1 MRLKIITET
10 SMTTTVHHNWV
21 TALEQKWLNNK
32 RYWYLTS
39 LLLPTLP
46 LLSAFLAVHFE
57 QGAWLWL
64 VVPVGYVL
72 VPLLDSIVGKD
83 HANPSVDQ
91 LKNDR
96 YFAHVLY
103 GATAMHWAA
112 MVGMAYVVS
121 HWHWSWVAMLGAGLS
136 AGLING
142 VGLAIGHELGH
153 KATDQEQTLAGKL
166 VLACCGYGHFIVEH
180 NKGHHKDVA
189 TPEDPASARFGESLY
204 RFACRELPGALVRAW
219 HLETQRLQ
227 RQDKRW
233 WSPQNEIL
241 QQWSFTLLAY
251 GLMLY
256 FWGIVLVPF
265 LFLAA
270 GFGWWQLTLANY
282 VEHYGLLRQK
292 DTTGRYQ
299 RCEPKHSWNS
309 NFKLSNLLL
318 VHLQRHSDHHAHP
331 TRPYQVLRDYHDV
344 TQLPQGYFG
353 MFLVAMIPPLWFAI
367 MNHRVVAW
375 AQGDMA
381 LVNLDPAQRETLM
394 QRYHQPTQSANQ

>member
-1 MRLKIITET
+1 MA
-10 SMTTTVHHNWV
+10 TTVPSGWAS
-21 TALEQKWLNNK
+21 ALEQKWLAHK

-46 LLSAFLAVHFE
+46 LLSAVLAVHFH

-64 VVPVGYVL
+64 VVPVGYLL

-83 HANPSVDQ
+83 HANPSNEQVEH

-96 YFAHVLY
+96 YFARVLY
-103 GATAMHWAA
+103 CAAVMHWIA
-112 MVGMAYVVS
+112 MIGMAYTVS
-121 HWHWSWVAMLGAGLS
+121 HWQWSALAMLGAGLS

-142 VGLAIGHELGH
+142 VGLAIGPELGH
-153 KATDQEQTLAGKL
+153 KVTDKQQTWAGKL

-180 NKGHHKDVA
+180 NKGHHKNVA

-204 RFACRELPGALVRAW
+204 RFARRELPGALVRAW
-219 HLETQRLQ
+219 ELETQRLE
-227 RQDKRW
+227 RQHQRW

-241 QQWSFTLLAY
+241 QQWAFTLLMY
-251 GLMLY
+251 GLMVS
-256 FWGIVLVPF
+256 FWGVVLVPF
-265 LFLAA
+265 LLLAA

-292 DTTGRYQ
+292 EANGRYQ

-331 TRPYQVLRDYHDV
+331 TMPYQVLRDYDDV
-344 TQLPQGYFG
+344 PQLPQGYFG

-367 MNHRVVAW
+367 MNPRVVAW
-375 AQGDMA
+375 AEGDMMR
-381 LVNLDPAQRETLM
+381 VNLDPARREALI
-394 QRYHQPTQSANQ
+394 QRYHRPTTS